1 MIKDLMLYLDGT
13 ADDEVRLAHAESI
26 AARSGAHLTGLFV
39 NPLPEYA
46 VALTAEPG
54 YAAAT
59 MAVRLE
65 EQARSNGEVVLAR
78 LKVRFGRIGVLNEVR
93 DITETRSAISR
104 IATSTARGA
113 ELFVA
118 SAPYRVDSSFL
129 ADHVFITILF
139 GAGHGVY
146 VVPPDNRVRED
157 VRNVVIAWKD
167 TRESARAIS
176 EAMPFLTSA
185 ANARIVTVDAERCPG
200 DAAID
205 IAAHLDRQGVK
216 VEITPIES
224 AERTV
229 AEILLDEAHKM
240 SADLIVMGA
249 YGHSRVREW
258 ILGGATREMLETSDV
273 PMLMAH

>member
-1 MIKDLMLYLDGT
+1 
-13 ADDEVRLAHAESI
+13 
-26 AARSGAHLTGLFV
+26 
-39 NPLPEYA
+39 
-46 VALTAEPG
+46 
-54 YAAAT
+54 
-59 MAVRLE
+59 
-65 EQARSNGEVVLAR
+65 
-78 LKVRFGRIGVLNEVR
+78 
-93 DITETRSAISR
+93 
-104 IATSTARGA
+104 
-113 ELFVA
+113 
-118 SAPYRVDSSFL
+118 
-129 ADHVFITILF
+129 
-139 GAGHGVY
+139 
-146 VVPPDNRVRED
+146 VRED